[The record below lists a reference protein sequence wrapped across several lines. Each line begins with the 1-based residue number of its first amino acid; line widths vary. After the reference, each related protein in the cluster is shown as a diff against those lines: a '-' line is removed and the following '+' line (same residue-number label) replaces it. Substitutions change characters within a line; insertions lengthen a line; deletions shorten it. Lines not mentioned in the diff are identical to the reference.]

1 MPVPRS
7 LRRFMPLA
15 AAAACLSA
23 SVGVASIAAAQAPD
37 SATPIIQIG
46 DPFPQWELTDQY
58 EQLHKLPGDLTQTI
72 VFARSKQADETL
84 APVLESVVG
93 DRLSSGEVIY
103 LSDISRM
110 PGLIS
115 RLFALPSLRDRDYP
129 VVLIR
134 EEGMSAPLV
143 TETDC
148 LALYRL
154 GQGAVVAREDL
165 CVESDVRNA
174 F

>member
-1 MPVPRS
+1 M
-7 LRRFMPLA
+7 LRTPAFA
-15 AAAACLSA
+15 AAAATLLFALPFFTTNAFSDEA
-23 SVGVASIAAAQAPD
+23 
-37 SATPIIQIG
+37 ATPVAVEAG
-46 DPFPQWELTDQY
+46 DPFPSWELDDQHGKTH
-58 EQLHKLPGDLTQTI
+58 QLPGQSTEAI
-72 VFARSKQADETL
+72 VFSRSKQADESL
-84 APVLESVVG
+84 SPVLG
-93 DRLSSGEVIY
+93 DVLDARLIGGEVVY

-115 RLFALPSLRDRDYP
+115 RLFALPALRDRPYP

-134 EEGMSAPLV
+134 EEGMSEPLI

-154 GQGAVVAREDL
+154 KRGTVVGREDL
-165 CVESDVRNA
+165 CSEEDVRNA

>member
-1 MPVPRS
+1 MPVPRL
-7 LRRFMPLA
+7 LRLFTPLA
-15 AAAACLSA
+15 TACLSA
-23 SVGVASIAAAQAPD
+23 SVGVVSIAAAQTPD
-37 SATPIIQIG
+37 SATSTIQIG
-46 DPFPQWELTDQY
+46 DPFPRWELTDQHD
-58 EQLHKLPGDLTQTI
+58 QTHRLPGDTTQAI
-72 VFARSKQADETL
+72 VFSSSKQADETL
-84 APVLESVVG
+84 SPVLESVVG
-93 DRLSSGEVIY
+93 DRLISGEVIY

-134 EEGMSAPLV
+134 EEGVSAPLV

-154 GQGAVVAREDL
+154 GQGTVVAREDL
-165 CVESDVRNA
+165 CVESDVTNA

>member
-1 MPVPRS
+1 MPVSRS
-7 LRRFMPLA
+7 LRRFTPL
-15 AAAACLSA
+15 AAACLSA
-23 SVGVASIAAAQAPD
+23 SVAVTSIAAAQAPD
-37 SATPIIQIG
+37 SATPTIQIG
-46 DPFPQWELTDQY
+46 DPFPQWELTDQH
-58 EQLHKLPGDLTQTI
+58 EQPHRLPGDSTQAI
-72 VFARSKQADETL
+72 VFSRSKQADETL
-84 APVLESVVG
+84 SPVLESVAG
-93 DRLSSGEVIY
+93 DRLGNGEVIY

-134 EEGMSAPLV
+134 EEGMSGPLV

-154 GQGAVVAREDL
+154 EQGTVVAREDL
-165 CVESDVRNA
+165 CAESDVRNA

>member
-1 MPVPRS
+1 MSRTRPFAAFAAT
-7 LRRFMPLA
+7 LLLTAPLFTTSVVA
-15 AAAACLSA
+15 AEAAKP
-23 SVGVASIAAAQAPD
+23 AAIGA
-37 SATPIIQIG
+37 G
-46 DPFPQWELTDQY
+46 DPFPNWELDDQHGKTH
-58 EQLHKLPGDLTQTI
+58 QLPGHSTEAIL
-72 VFARSKQADETL
+72 FSRSKQADETL
-84 APVLESVVG
+84 SPVVEAVVG
-93 DRLSSGEVIY
+93 EQLIDGEIVY

-134 EEGMSAPLV
+134 EEGVSEPLV

-148 LALYRL
+148 LALYRVER
-154 GQGAVVAREDL
+154 GTVVDREDL
-165 CVESDVRNA
+165 CSEEDVRDA